1 MPLTSTTGIFSGL
14 DTASLIQQLI
24 AVEREPV
31 KAMENKKADYQAK
44 ISTFGAIKSSLS
56 NLRTTLANLDS
67 SKIIGMGASSS
78 DTSVFTAEAASTAV
92 AGTYAIKVTNIASAQ
107 TIYSTSFSGTT
118 AQVADLSVVASQKL
132 RIAVGNASPT
142 DITIDSSNNTL
153 AGLRDAINT
162 AAIGASASIVD
173 GGFTVDGTNNTLL
186 FNDGSDR
193 TATLTA
199 GTYTAQTLAAE
210 VKRAMEAANGGSDT
224 YTVGYDTTNK
234 KFTIGNN
241 SGNTNALDILWEH
254 ASTTAESLLGFSATD
269 HAAIAAASSATG
281 ETAVGGYRLFLT
293 SSDTGTTGRISLKVD
308 EDGNGIFEEAAAE
321 TDASGLSRFAFN
333 PSYDSSGL
341 VSGGTANLTQSSAA
355 LDAGLV
361 MNGLTVS
368 RSSNTITDL
377 IDNVTVKLLDD
388 SGGSTLNLTVRKKTE
403 DVATNLNTFIA
414 SYNKA
419 MSLVRGMSIAKDG
432 KAVLLT
438 GDSAARNMLAS
449 LRAATTGKYNG
460 NTLAGYG
467 MSSDLNGLLSL
478 DTTVLN
484 AALTADSSGVL
495 ATIDSMAAALDTSLK
510 DYVVN
515 AIPAKTTGL
524 GNSIKSIDSKIANID
539 RRLAIEQAALQR
551 KFITLEKL
559 TGQYQQTGNFLTQ
572 QFRSLSGNLGGGN

>member
-14 DTASLIQQLI
+14 DTGSLIQQLI
-24 AVEREPV
+24 AVERQPV
-31 KAMENKKADYQAK
+31 KAMQDKQANYQAK

-56 NLRTTLANLDS
+56 SLRTTLANLDT
-67 SKIIGMGASSS
+67 SKIISMGATSS

-92 AGTYAIKVTNIASAQ
+92 AGTYAVKVTNIASAQ
-107 TIYSTSFSGTT
+107 TIYSTTFSGTT
-118 AQVADLSVVASQKL
+118 AQVADLSVVSSQKL

-142 DITIDSSNNTL
+142 DITVDSTNNTL

-162 AAIGASASIVD
+162 AAIGVSASIVD

-186 FNDGSDR
+186 FNDGTDR

-199 GTYTAQTLAAE
+199 GTYTATTLAAE

-224 YTVGYDTTNK
+224 YTVTYDSTNK
-234 KFTIGNN
+234 KFTVGND
-241 SGNTNALDILWEH
+241 SGNTNPIDMLWEH

-269 HAAIAAASSATG
+269 HAAVAAASSATG
-281 ETAVGGYRLFLT
+281 ESAVGGYRLFLT
-293 SSDTGTTGRISLKVD
+293 SSNTGTTGRISLKAD
-308 EDGNGIFEEAAAE
+308 ENGNGIFEEATAE
-321 TDASGLSRFAFN
+321 TDTTGLSRFAFN
-333 PSYDSSGL
+333 PSYDSSGA
-341 VSGGTANLTQSSAA
+341 VSGGTANLTQSKIAV
-355 LDAGLV
+355 DASLV

-377 IDNVTVKLLDD
+377 IDGVTVNLLKD
-388 SGGSTLNLTVRKKTE
+388 SAGSTLNLTVRKKTE
-403 DVATNLNTFIA
+403 DVATNLNTFIT

-438 GDSAARNMLAS
+438 GDGTARGAMAS
-449 LRAATTGKYNG
+449 LRAATTGKYSG
-460 NTLAGYG
+460 NTLASYG
-467 MSSDLNGLLSL
+467 VSSDLNGLLSL
-478 DTTVLN
+478 NTTVLN

-495 ATIDSMAAALDTSLK
+495 ATIDAMAAALDTSLK
-510 DYVVN
+510 DYVLT

-524 GNSIKSIDSKIANID
+524 GNSIKTIDSKIANID
-539 RRLAIEQAALQR
+539 RRLAIDQAALQR
-551 KFITLEKL
+551 KFVTLEKL

-572 QFRSLSGNLGGGN
+572 QFKSLSGNTAK